1 MAAQGRRI
9 SRTNAIAIGPPVKRL
24 TGGLAW
30 RGIIDRW
37 TFITF
42 IGTEASVTVRAMF

>member
-1 MAAQGRRI
+1 
-9 SRTNAIAIGPPVKRL
+9 L

-37 TFITF
+37 IFITF
-42 IGTEASVTVRAMF
+42 IGTESIRYRRAMF